1 MNTYTAPHQPWEAMA
16 HMEPVFHD
24 NLMPHQVAVV
34 RLATQKRHYLIAHEQ
49 GTGKTITGIMLAQ
62 SALAHGAQQVVVVC
76 PPSLTFNW
84 VQEFYKWAPAVRT
97 CIINKRKPIDR
108 EGSEF
113 AGLPDADVII
123 MTDGAIAGY
132 NRWLI
137 GGTQRFTWDDESAM
151 DEHGNRIIPD
161 YFQRSFGRGV
171 DALIVDE
178 CQRVSSLRSS
188 RGRAFVH
195 LCAERPAMPKW
206 LLSGTPFTK
215 TRVGLYNLAKGLNA
229 FGAHTV
235 DGKPADGKA
244 WLDHFAPAVD
254 SYGARGQANSEQLHA
269 EMFHPVTGWAH
280 RVLTADVIDDLP
292 NMGRIIRHGELRGEY
307 AKRYKRAETDL
318 EQWLIDSRGHE
329 KAERMMKAE
338 ALMRVQELRRLV
350 GKAKVESVIDHI
362 ALTLESAEEGDHE
375 PVLVLA
381 NHTDIRQ
388 QVMEHFEK
396 AGYRVGTIHGSM
408 TAEAKQAVV
417 NAWQAHEYD
426 IVVANVI
433 SASVG
438 FTMTEGRHIVFAELP
453 WNSMDVVQSEAR
465 LLRKGQTRDV
475 CSQVVLGVQGNGN
488 RTIDDRLWG
497 LLEGKFRE
505 AKVVLDGAEVDTMV
519 GDSEESIAKAIL
531 RSYADDLGV
540 ELRWD
545 DED

>member
-1 MNTYTAPHQPWEAMA
+1 
-16 HMEPVFHD
+16 MEPVFHD
-24 NLMPHQVAVV
+24 NLMPHQVEVV
-34 RLATQKRHYLIAHEQ
+34 RTATQKRHFLIAHEQ

-62 SALAHGAQQVVVVC
+62 SALAFGAKQVVVVC

-84 VQEFYKWAPAVRT
+84 VQEFYKWAPAVTT
-97 CIINKRKPIDR
+97 CIINKRKPVDR

-113 AGLPDADVII
+113 AGLPDADVVI
-123 MTDGAIAGY
+123 MTDGALAGY

-137 GGTQRFTWDDESAM
+137 GGTQRFTWDDENAM
-151 DEHGNRIIPD
+151 DEQGNRIIPD

-178 CQRVSSLRSS
+178 CQRVSSSRAG
-188 RGRAFVH
+188 RGRAFSH

-229 FGAHTV
+229 FGAHTI
-235 DGKPADGKA
+235 DDKPADGKA

-254 SYGARGQANSEQLHA
+254 SYGSRGQANSEQLHA

-280 RVLTADVIDDLP
+280 RVLTAEVIDDLP
-292 NMGRIIRHGELRGEY
+292 NMGRIIRRGELRGEY

-362 ALTLESAEEGDHE
+362 TLTLESAEEGDHE

-475 CSQVVLGVQGNGN
+475 CSQVVLGVQSNGN

-519 GDSEESIAKAIL
+519 GDTEESIAKAIL

-540 ELRWD
+540 ELEW
-545 DED
+545 